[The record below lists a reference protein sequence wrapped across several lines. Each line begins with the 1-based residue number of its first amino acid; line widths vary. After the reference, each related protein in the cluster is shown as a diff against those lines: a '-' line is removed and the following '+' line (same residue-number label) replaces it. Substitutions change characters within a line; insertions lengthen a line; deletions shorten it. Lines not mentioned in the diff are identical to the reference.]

1 LVYGQFTDE
10 NKYEKLTIQHNIQHM
25 KPRITANEKENPIIV
40 GLDIGTTKICVT
52 VGRRSG
58 TNKIELLGVG
68 KAESA
73 GVNRG
78 VVANIQ
84 KTVGSIREAVA
95 IAEGQSNVDIK
106 VVNVG
111 IAGQH
116 IKSIQ
121 HRGILTKND
130 DDEIGRL
137 DVERLISD
145 MYKLVLPP
153 GEEIIHVLPQ
163 EFTIDNEPGIKEPI
177 GMAGRRME
185 ANFHIISGRVT
196 DIKNIKKCVDN
207 SDLEVS
213 SLVLEPLASSEAVLD
228 EEEKMAGVVLVD
240 IGGGTTD
247 VAIFH
252 EGIIRHTAVIPLGG
266 NIVTEDIRQGC
277 AVLRNQAEQL
287 KVRYGSALADE
298 NKDNEVICVPGIR
311 GRDSKE
317 ISVKNL
323 AFIIQ
328 ARMEE
333 IIEHVYYE
341 IKSSGYEDKLIAGI
355 VITGGGAQLKHLVQ
369 LVEYITG
376 IDCRIGYP
384 NEYLAKTDMLNKQS
398 FDEMKSPMYA
408 TSIGL
413 LIKGIQT
420 VEEDEATQQEV
431 VYKSPDRSK
440 VKEIT
445 QTANKKESWF
455 TKIISDFIKDDS
467 GIDDDSF
474 IGKK

>member
-1 LVYGQFTDE
+1 M
-10 NKYEKLTIQHNIQHM
+10 IM
-25 KPRITANEKENPIIV
+25 KTRTTTERDSPIVV

-58 TNKIELLGVG
+58 KNKIEVLGVG
-68 KAESA
+68 KAESS
-73 GVNRG
+73 GVSRG

-84 KTVGSIREAVA
+84 KTVNSILQAVEEAS
-95 IAEGQSNVDIK
+95 GQSNVDIK

-121 HRGILTKND
+121 HRGILTRK
-130 DDEIGRL
+130 DENEI
-137 DVERLISD
+137 ERYDIEQLIED

-163 EFTIDNEPGIKEPI
+163 EFTVDNEPGIKDPI

-185 ANFHIISGRVT
+185 ANFHIISGHVSAV
-196 DIKNIKKCVDN
+196 KNIKKCIDN
-207 SDLEVS
+207 AHLEVQD
-213 SLVLEPLASSEAVLD
+213 LILEPLASSEAVLD
-228 EEEKMAGVVLVD
+228 EADKDAGVVLVD

-266 NIVTEDIRQGC
+266 NIVTEDIKQGC
-277 AVLRNQAEQL
+277 AVLRNQAELL
-287 KVRYGSALADE
+287 KVRFGSALADE
-298 NKDNEVICVPGIR
+298 NKDNEVISVPGLR
-311 GRDSKE
+311 GREPKE

-323 AFIIQ
+323 AYIIQ

-341 IKSSGYEDKLIAGI
+341 IKSSGYENKLIGGI
-355 VITGGGAQLKHLVQ
+355 VVTGGGAQLKHLVQ

-376 IDCRIGYP
+376 IDCRVGFP
-384 NEYLAKTDMLNKQS
+384 NEHLAKNEHLPKNI
-398 FDEMKSPMYA
+398 FDELKSPLYA
-408 TSIGL
+408 TGIGL
-413 LIKGIQT
+413 LIKGVEAEEEHSEMEEKMFDRVT
-420 VEEDEATQQEV
+420 VKDISE
-431 VYKSPDRSK
+431 KGSK
-440 VKEIT
+440 DKGFL
-445 QTANKKESWF
+445 KWF
-455 TKIISDFIKDDS
+455 RDIIKD
-467 GIDDDSF
+467 GNEEIDNDTYL
-474 IGKK
+474 GRK